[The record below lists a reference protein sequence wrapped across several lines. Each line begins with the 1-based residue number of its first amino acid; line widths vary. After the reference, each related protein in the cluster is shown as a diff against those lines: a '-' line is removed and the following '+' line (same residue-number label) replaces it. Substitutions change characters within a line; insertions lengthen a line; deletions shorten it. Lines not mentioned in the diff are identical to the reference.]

1 MYLCV
6 KNVEY
11 LTLGIMTTT
20 IEVKCFPGFYETI
33 FSEIYI
39 EESERYSLQD
49 QYPDFE
55 HLEDWEINSDAYR
68 NAVAKE
74 FAERYID
81 ELNDK
86 LQLGI
91 KLTSESIESPRE
103 YNFTTDKII
112 CSIEVGVYDE
122 FIEKITHLMN
132 NPEHRVRLVKIIRE
146 RHSNASGFWSFMSND
161 MEDWFERLTDPDNT
175 NYLECILWYLY
186 CLTTGESIDGDDD
199 LNMSYI
205 IYEYLSC
212 NSDVMSLVP
221 ATDAAREEY
230 EQWQKE
236 EERKEAIRQLPQI
249 PGLEC

>member
-81 ELNDK
+81 ELNDR

-132 NPEHRVRLVKIIRE
+132 NPEHRVQLTKIIRE
-146 RHSNASGFWSFMSND
+146 RHSDAPGFWSFMSND
-161 MEDWFERLTDPDNT
+161 IEDWFGYLVDPDNT
-175 NYLECILWYLY
+175 NYLECVLWYLY
-186 CLTTGESIDGDDD
+186 CLTTDESIDGDSDWG
-199 LNMSYI
+199 I
-205 IYEYLSC
+205 KEQVYEYIKC
-212 NSDVMSLVP
+212 NTDVTSLIP

-236 EERKEAIRQLPQI
+236 EERKEAIRRLPQI